1 MDVHFSS
8 QSNEWST
15 PREFFDRLNAEFN
28 FTLDAAA
35 SVENALCDRF
45 YTIDDDG
52 LNQSWKGERVWC
64 NPPYGREIGKWI
76 AKAATEPS
84 EVTVML
90 IPART
95 DTKAWHQHIFGKAEI
110 RFVPGRLKFSGG
122 GQKPEQLERPV
133 SACSSDIPKRLN
145 SAPFPSAVVIFR
157 LNVTGDAGDCRDGL
171 NS

>member
-1 MDVHFSS
+1 MSVHFSS
-8 QSNEWST
+8 ATNEWHT
-15 PREFFDRLNAEFN
+15 PRDFFDRLNDEFG

-76 AKAATEPS
+76 AKAAVEPS

-95 DTKAWHQHIFGKAEI
+95 DTKAWHQYIFGKAEI
-110 RFVPGRLKFSGG
+110 RFVRGRLKFSGG
-122 GQKPEQLERPV
+122 ARTPTT
-133 SACSSDIPKRLN
+133 
-145 SAPFPSAVVIFR
+145 AVLR
-157 LNVTGDAGDCRDGL
+157 SRARR
-171 NS
+171 